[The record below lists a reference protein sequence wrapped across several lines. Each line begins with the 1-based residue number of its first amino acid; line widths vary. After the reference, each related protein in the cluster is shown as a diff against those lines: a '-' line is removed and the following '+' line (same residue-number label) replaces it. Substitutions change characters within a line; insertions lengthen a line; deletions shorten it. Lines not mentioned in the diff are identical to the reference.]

1 MIYNMT
7 WKVLSS
13 LFTNKD
19 AKICIIGL
27 GQVGLPTALTFCK
40 SGFQVFGNDINEK
53 LLDSLKSKKSPFK
66 EKGLEVACSKF
77 IIYMGS

>member
-7 WKVLSS
+7 YEVLSS

-40 SGFQVFGNDINEK
+40 SGFQVFGNDVNEE
-53 LLDSLKSKKSPFK
+53 L
-66 EKGLEVACSKF
+66 
-77 IIYMGS
+77 